1 MSGQIRGKVAFVGY
15 GEIPTGK
22 YPERTSVQ
30 QAIQVALMAL
40 KTANLP
46 AEAVDTI
53 ITTRSFADEVYDWGI
68 GLFGEEI
75 GLHTNL
81 EFQMFTGGASSSAM
95 IKVAAGLILSGQ
107 SRYVLMVTSDKWGTM
122 QRGRA
127 VDQLAKLHHE
137 DWERPFGFFQI
148 GAVALMMKPLF
159 LRGIVTP
166 EQSASVAV
174 SNRKW
179 AAMNPN
185 AMYRDPITIEDIL
198 SSGFVADPIHT
209 LEAPPL
215 ADGAAALLMTSAENA
230 KTLVD
235 QPVYLLGAGSS
246 FSFSNV
252 SQSGQGGRPPVGQG
266 LAAAVAYEEAG
277 VGPKDID
284 LASIYEPYPLGTLAW
299 LVNLRLVE
307 GGMKGAGQ
315 FMLEGGGAPGGKLP
329 VTTDGGMLS
338 RGHCAIAGGMLF
350 AVEAIRQLRGEA
362 GERQVK
368 NPQIALATAMGGV
381 GNSSFVEI
389 FGVNP

>member
-1 MSGQIRGKVAFVGY
+1 MAGPNRGKVAFIGY

-30 QAIQVALMAL
+30 QAIQVSLMAM
-40 KTANLP
+40 KTANL
-46 AEAVDTI
+46 EASAIDTI

-75 GLHTNL
+75 GLRTDL

-95 IKVAAGLILSGQ
+95 IKVAIGLILSGQ
-107 SRYVLMVTSDKWGTM
+107 SQYVLMVASNKWGTIT
-122 QRGRA
+122 RGKA
-127 VDQLAKLHHE
+127 VDKLAALHHE

-159 LRGIVTP
+159 LRGVVTP

-185 AMYRDPITIEDIL
+185 AMYRDPITIEDVL
-198 SSGFVADPIHT
+198 NSGFVADPIHT
-209 LEAPPL
+209 LESPPL

-230 KTLVD
+230 KNLVD

-246 FSFSNV
+246 FSFSNI
-252 SQSGQGGRPPVGQG
+252 SQARMGGGQRIGQG
-266 LAAAVAYEEAG
+266 LAADVAYEEAG

-284 LASIYEPYPLGTLAW
+284 LASIYEPYPVGTLAW
-299 LVNLRLVE
+299 LHNLGLCE
-307 GGMKGAGQ
+307 GGLQGAAQ
-315 FMLEGGGAPGGKLP
+315 WMLEGGGAPGGELP

-338 RGHCAIAGGMLF
+338 RGHCAISGGMLF
-350 AVEAIRQLRGEA
+350 AVEAIRQLRGEV

-381 GNSSFVEI
+381 GNSAFVEI

>member
-1 MSGQIRGKVAFVGY
+1 MSLRSKVAFVGY
-15 GEIPTGK
+15 GDCPIGK

-30 QAIQVALMAL
+30 QAIEVSLMAL
-40 KTANLP
+40 KTSGL
-46 AEAVDTI
+46 EASEIDTI
-53 ITTRSFADEVYDWGI
+53 ISTRSFADEIYDWGI

-75 GLHTNL
+75 GMRSKL

-95 IKVAAGLILSGQ
+95 IKVATGLIVSGQ
-107 SRYVLMVTSDKWGTM
+107 SQNVLMVASNKWGTM
-122 QRGRA
+122 KREKA
-127 VDQLAKLHHE
+127 VDSLAKLHHA

-148 GAVALMMKPLF
+148 GAVALTMKLAF
-159 LRGIVTP
+159 LYGIVTP
-166 EQSASVAV
+166 EQSASVSV

-179 AAMNPN
+179 AEMNPN
-185 AMYRDPITIEDIL
+185 AMYREPLTIEEVL
-198 SSGFVADPIHT
+198 NSGFVADPIHT
-209 LEAPPL
+209 LESPPL
-215 ADGAAALLMTSAENA
+215 ADGAAALIMTSAENA
-230 KTLVD
+230 KKVVK
-235 QPVYLLGAGSS
+235 QPVYLQGVAST

-252 SQSGQGGRPPVGQG
+252 SQSKAGGAEGMK
-266 LAAAVAYEEAG
+266 AAADGAYQMAG

-299 LVNLRLVE
+299 LDNLGLCE
-307 GGMKGAGQ
+307 NMKVAAEW
-315 FMLEGGGAPGGKLP
+315 MHEGGGAPGGELP

-389 FGVNP
+389 FGINP